1 MRALLPLLI
10 CLSCFGVELTN
21 LPVIRLETKEAIKSD
36 ARVGCTALLKM
47 PTGYDGSDPSALQG
61 QIKFRGASSQAYDKK
76 SFALKLEKSKGWLG
90 MPPNREWVLNAA
102 FVDASMMRHKLSYD
116 LFRAMG
122 SETAPRFAASSRFVE
137 VELNGRYHGVY
148 LLMQPVDD
156 LLVGLSPADKSDM
169 TPAVIY
175 KAVDHAANFA
185 QPGHD
190 GFEQRQPDPAI
201 KESWGPL
208 DDLYRFVSQAPDKVF
223 FDPTLGIASRMDIDN
238 AIDFHLLVLMTSNLD
253 GITKNYNLVR
263 RAVTATNPN
272 PKFYF
277 VPWDYDATFGRNW
290 DGSMVDAKSWL
301 SNRLFDRLLGNAL
314 YKTKYAQRWKAL
326 RSSLFT
332 AENLSRMMDENVAAL
347 GPAALRN
354 EKRWKNL
361 NYANPQELTS
371 TYDVVQMKRWV
382 PLRLKWLDTELA
394 RLTSK

>member
-156 LLVGLSPADKSDM
+156 LLVGLSPADKSDV

-190 GFEQRQPDPAI
+190 GFEQRQPNPAI

-208 DDLYRFVSQAPDKVF
+208 DDLYRFVSQAPDKEF